1 MSDSFGGKPWQG
13 SMHNRETTL
22 ELLKKLAELK
32 AESYEINWEE
42 WEDNMDGDQLE
53 EMVNAGVAESEQHFL
68 NMELNEPSD
77 VYDYDDGL
85 SEENTKALE
94 MLIDDLVTGYIYQT
108 MLRKKKAIEEFISS
122 I

>member
-1 MSDSFGGKPWQG
+1 MY
-13 SMHNRETTL
+13 NRETTL

-32 AESYEINWEE
+32 AENYEINWEE
-42 WEDNMDGDQLE
+42 WEDNMDSDQLE

-68 NMELNEPSD
+68 NMEMNEPSD
-77 VYDYDDGL
+77 VYDYDNGL
-85 SEENTKALE
+85 SEENTKVLE

>member
-1 MSDSFGGKPWQG
+1 MY
-13 SMHNRETTL
+13 NRESTL

-53 EMVNAGVAESEQHFL
+53 QMVNAGVEESEQHFL
-68 NMELNEPSD
+68 NMEIDDPAD
-77 VYDYDDGL
+77 VYNDDNGMN
-85 SEENTKALE
+85 EETTKALE
-94 MLIDDLVTGYIYQT
+94 MLIDDLITGYIYQT

>member
-1 MSDSFGGKPWQG
+1 MY
-13 SMHNRETTL
+13 NRESTL

-53 EMVNAGVAESEQHFL
+53 QMVNAGVEESEQHFL
-68 NMELNEPSD
+68 NMEIDEPAD
-77 VYDYDDGL
+77 VYNDDNGM
-85 SEENTKALE
+85 SEETTKALE
-94 MLIDDLVTGYIYQT
+94 MLIDDLITGYIYQT

>member
-1 MSDSFGGKPWQG
+1 MY
-13 SMHNRETTL
+13 NRETTL

-42 WEDNMDGDQLE
+42 WEENLDADQLE
-53 EMVNAGVAESEQHFL
+53 EMVNAGVEESEKYFL

-77 VYDYDDGL
+77 DYDYDNGL
-85 SEENTKALE
+85 NEENTKALE
-94 MLIDDLVTGYIYQT
+94 MLIDDLITGYIYQT

>member
-1 MSDSFGGKPWQG
+1 MY
-13 SMHNRETTL
+13 NRESTL

-42 WEDNMDGDQLE
+42 WEENMDGDQLE
-53 EMVNAGVAESEQHFL
+53 QMVNAGVEESEQHFL
-68 NMELNEPSD
+68 NMEIDEPAD
-77 VYDYDDGL
+77 VYNDDNGMN
-85 SEENTKALE
+85 EETTKALE
-94 MLIDDLVTGYIYQT
+94 MLIDDLITGYIYQT